1 MYFNKPEPCI
11 LVKTHLMKPICL
23 ILFLTVASLTLQAQH
38 HVVMK
43 SGEKISGVVLGIKY
57 DTLQIAVQRELS
69 LIEMKYVS
77 SIFFDEYVAYDG
89 SLLLDEEEKAV
100 QSGAYLI
107 RYQMKDRDI
116 TLPPKVS
123 VGSGDKGI
131 VVVEITINRSGLV
144 MKAVPGVTGST
155 TTNEYLLTKAMFAA
169 QGARFEK
176 SGVAPVSQKGTITI
190 TY

>member
-1 MYFNKPEPCI
+1 MTLAVC
-11 LVKTHLMKPICL
+11 
-23 ILFLTVASLTLQAQH
+23 LTLQAQH

-43 SGEKISGVVLGIKY
+43 SGEKITGVVLGIKN
-57 DTLQIAVQRELS
+57 DTLQIAIQRELT
-69 LIEMKYVS
+69 LVEMKYVS

-89 SLLLDEEEKAV
+89 SLLLDQEEKAIR
-100 QSGAYLI
+100 SGNYLV

-116 TLPPKVS
+116 VLPPKVS
-123 VGSGDKGI
+123 IGSGDKGV
-131 VVVEITINRSGLV
+131 VVVEVTINRSGLV